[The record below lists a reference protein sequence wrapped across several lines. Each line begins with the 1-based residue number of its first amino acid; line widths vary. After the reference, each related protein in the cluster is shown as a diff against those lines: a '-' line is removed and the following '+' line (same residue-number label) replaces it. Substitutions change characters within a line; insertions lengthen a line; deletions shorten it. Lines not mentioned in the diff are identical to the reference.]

1 MSQTLT
7 IAKRELSALFFSPIA
22 YLVLGIFTFIVST
35 LLLLTQ
41 FSPGFPAEIREELTW
56 IVRLLMFVAPAI
68 SMRLLSEELKEGTIE
83 LLMTAPIS
91 DAQVGVGKWLGA
103 ICFFGVLMSPI
114 LVQVVVLEIKAN
126 PDYGPIF
133 TGLLGLLLV
142 GGLYMAIGTCISAMT
157 DSQLISYLITA
168 LITGGLTIGMYIL
181 SVVQWVPNSIKNV
194 LYYINVDQQFDGFSK
209 GLIDV
214 RNLLFFVSGI
224 ILFLFLGVKM
234 LESRR
239 WR

>member
-1 MSQTLT
+1 MSETLT

-22 YLVLGIFTFIVST
+22 YLVLGVFAFLAAM
-35 LLLLTQ
+35 LLIMIN
-41 FSPGFPAEIREELTW
+41 FASGYPAEIRDQLIW

-68 SMRLLSEELKEGTIE
+68 SMRLVSEELKEGTVE

-91 DAQVGVGKWLGA
+91 DAQVIVGKWLGA
-103 ICFFGVLMSPI
+103 ICFFVVLMVPI
-114 LVQVVVLEIKAN
+114 FIHVFVLEIKAD
-126 PDYGPIF
+126 PEYGPIF

-142 GGLYMAIGTCISAMT
+142 GGLYMAIGVFISATT
-157 DSQLISYLITA
+157 DSQLIAYLITA
-168 LITGGLTIGMYIL
+168 LITGFLTIGMYLL
-181 SVVQWVPNSIKNV
+181 SIQDRLPDALKDA
-194 LYYINVDQQFDGFSK
+194 LYYINVDQQFSGFAK
-209 GLIDV
+209 GLIDI

-224 ILFLFLGVKM
+224 VLFLFLGIKV